1 MYDKKELREL
11 MIKEEINGKIKYVDI
26 FDQ

>member
-11 MIKEEINGKIKYVDI
+11 MIKEEINGKIKYVGI